1 MACTG
6 TRVSANA
13 ARTAPARSARR
24 SAFACGRSCSRSCRA
39 PASWRRRRRCS
50 PPAPHACR
58 CRGEGPLPARLDVVH
73 DAVGELVDG
82 GLERLGLRHPLLYGD
97 ALGLGAGEVSPRA
110 SLDVLED
117 DGVPAR
123 LADDPPHDGLV
134 PLDVAPQL
142 VDAQG
147 GQLLALSLA
156 HVEDRPRPKA
166 GEPLFGAFC
175 SPGSSSSFGSFPAGL
190 ALTTTGQRI
199 LMLYSPLQTCLSSCL
214 SARHDERDAL
224 GDESLAPACDVRPRH
239 VVTALP

>member
-1 MACTG
+1 MPRGLPLRARPVAPRLRVAEAVVARVEPQPAG
-6 TRVSANA
+6 DDVGDALRLHLTRA
-13 ARTAPARSARR
+13 AV
-24 SAFACGRSCSRSCRA
+24 
-39 PASWRRRRRCS
+39 
-50 PPAPHACR
+50 
-58 CRGEGPLPARLDVVH
+58 GEGGPLPARLDVVH
-73 DAVGELVDG
+73 GAVGELVDG

-166 GEPLFGAFC
+166 GEPLFGAFS

-199 LMLYSPLQTCLSSCL
+199 LMLYSPLQTCLSSCV

>member
-1 MACTG
+1 MLSACTS
-6 TRVSANA
+6 RVPRSGREALSLLGSTSCMRLWASSWTA
-13 ARTAPARSARR
+13 ALSVWACDIPSCMAMRLGSAREKYPL
-24 SAFACGRSCSRSCRA
+24 A
-39 PASWRRRRRCS
+39 PPSMSSKTMGYLLA
-50 PPAPHACR
+50 
-58 CRGEGPLPARLDVVH
+58 
-73 DAVGELVDG
+73 
-82 GLERLGLRHPLLYGD
+82 LRMT
-97 ALGLGAGEVSPRA
+97 
-110 SLDVLED
+110 
-117 DGVPAR
+117 
-123 LADDPPHDGLV
+123 PHDGLV
-134 PLDVAPQL
+134 PLDVASQL

-166 GEPLFGAFC
+166 GEPLFGAFS